1 MSYFSDL
8 NNLITEAIETGI
20 GEYNIIDLMID
31 EGIPSEAAPIIL
43 DQFIKSKGSYPLGA
57 S

>member
-8 NNLITEAIETGI
+8 NNLITEAIEMGI

-57 S
+57 E